1 VKDLLFGSWGPQ
13 IAAYWH
19 QHPAQVAI
27 AALSAVSL
35 AITLMVGRP
44 SASGDGSDFSG
55 FGFGDGD
62 GDGCGD

>member
-1 VKDLLFGSWGPQ
+1 MKDLLFGSWGPQ
-13 IAAYWH
+13 LAAYWQ
-19 QHPAQVAI
+19 QHPADVAI

-35 AITLMVGRP
+35 AITLMFGRP

-62 GDGCGD
+62 GCGD